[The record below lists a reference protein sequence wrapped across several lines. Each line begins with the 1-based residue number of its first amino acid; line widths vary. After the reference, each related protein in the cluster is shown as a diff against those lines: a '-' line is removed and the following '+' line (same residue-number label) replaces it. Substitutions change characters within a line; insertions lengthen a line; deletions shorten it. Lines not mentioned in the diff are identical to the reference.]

1 MKKLAVVFAV
11 VVSGFVNG
19 QTAEDIEQYK
29 KACDCDSAMAMEIH
43 NAFVDAYERRLL
55 NKTHNFKT
63 GDNDKAATIG
73 ILKDIFTD
81 PDAKLNM
88 KKLIRELLNCK

>member
-1 MKKLAVVFAV
+1 MKKLAVVLAV

-19 QTAEDIEQYK
+19 QEFDLTNSISE
-29 KACDCDSAMAMEIH
+29 MNH
-43 NAFVDAYERRLL
+43 WL
-55 NKTHNFKT
+55 NTTHMYKT